1 MTHFIY
7 VIALQF
13 HFFSG
18 AKGREGE
25 GKERGGQVLQNKFER
40 WGERYSCWQRI
51 TGVYLLHFLELSLP
65 PFAWN
70 IVFILS

>member
-13 HFFSG
+13 HFFRE

-40 WGERYSCWQRI
+40 WGERY
-51 TGVYLLHFLELSLP
+51 
-65 PFAWN
+65 
-70 IVFILS
+70 